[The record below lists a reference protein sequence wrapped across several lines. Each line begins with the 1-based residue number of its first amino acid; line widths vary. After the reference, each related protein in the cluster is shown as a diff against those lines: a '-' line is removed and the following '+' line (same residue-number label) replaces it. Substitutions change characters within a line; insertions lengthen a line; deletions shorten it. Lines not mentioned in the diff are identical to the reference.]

1 MYNRDMAN
9 DIFPPDYETDVGRVR
24 MLISDTEQH
33 DYDQDNTLRYRLPDG
48 QIEAYLEMAGDKLFA
63 AAASALFGIA
73 TNEALIS
80 KVIKTEDLQTDG
92 AKLSDALRL
101 MARDMLNRQNAE
113 DERAAQADAFVYV
126 PMRYPYNNPDW

>member
-1 MYNRDMAN
+1 MAN
-9 DIFPPDYETDVGRVR
+9 DIYPPDYETDVGRVR
-24 MLISDTEQH
+24 MLISDTEQY

-48 QIEAYLEMAGDKLFA
+48 QITAYLEMADGKLFA

-73 TNEALIS
+73 NNEALVS

-113 DERAAQADAFVYV
+113 DDKQASKDAFVYI
-126 PMRYPYNNPDW
+126 PMSYPYSNPDW